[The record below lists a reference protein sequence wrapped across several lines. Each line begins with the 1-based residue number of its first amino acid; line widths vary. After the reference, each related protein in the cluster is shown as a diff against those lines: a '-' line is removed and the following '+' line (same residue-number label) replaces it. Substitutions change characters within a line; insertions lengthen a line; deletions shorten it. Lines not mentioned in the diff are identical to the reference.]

1 MATHT
6 AIRIAAICMLAL
18 ITSPSLAQEC
28 FQIRLPEG
36 HKEIRVPANLALV
49 RYQGQSTLTPA
60 GFWLYHGGENLSLSG
75 PGRFCLAQDIVRN
88 VGIAKLLGEP
98 GGSGPLIQLS
108 NSDITLDLRGHTL
121 RSDRAGVAIEGYVG
135 GKIHQTSPHTF
146 SFTNGS
152 IEVNGKGVSFT
163 GWQYV
168 GYRHNY
174 RPDPALLDTVTEWY
188 GPDFG
193 DFSDTNI
200 LLENLTIKSG
210 GLAAYLIGRNNVIR
224 HCRIEV
230 EGHEAVALFGANNQL
245 IDNEIIVRRTLPPP
259 VAQDN
264 SRPRFGTY
272 YLDYAAIW
280 IRDAPGLILRGN
292 KITIEGLF
300 NAEQAILLANSPD
313 VVIEDNEV
321 TGANNLYKALD
332 GQSSARAHNNRKR
345 FGKWP
350 DN

>member
-1 MATHT
+1 M
-6 AIRIAAICMLAL
+6 
-18 ITSPSLAQEC
+18 
-28 FQIRLPEG
+28 
-36 HKEIRVPANLALV
+36 
-49 RYQGQSTLTPA
+49 
-60 GFWLYHGGENLSLSG
+60 
-75 PGRFCLAQDIVRN
+75 
-88 VGIAKLLGEP
+88 
-98 GGSGPLIQLS
+98 
-108 NSDITLDLRGHTL
+108 
-121 RSDRAGVAIEGYVG
+121 
-135 GKIHQTSPHTF
+135 
-146 SFTNGS
+146 
-152 IEVNGKGVSFT
+152 
-163 GWQYV
+163 
-168 GYRHNY
+168 
-174 RPDPALLDTVTEWY
+174 TEWY